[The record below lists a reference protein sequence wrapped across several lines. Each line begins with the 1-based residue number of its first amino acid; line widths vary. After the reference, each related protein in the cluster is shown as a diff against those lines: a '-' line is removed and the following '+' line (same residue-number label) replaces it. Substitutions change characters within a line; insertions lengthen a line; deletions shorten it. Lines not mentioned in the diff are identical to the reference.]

1 MQHKVFVAES
11 PTRTAD
17 VCSPAC
23 RQLLNQHFDVRWNDG
38 PELTAAQLTDNLD
51 GVEVLLTSWGSPRLD
66 ETLLASLP
74 SLRVVGHAA
83 GSVKGLLPQNAFDH
97 LGAVFSGAPRIAD
110 SVGEYC
116 LGATLTLLR
125 RLPQFDARLRTGGWK
140 SSTLRGQEL
149 SGRTVGLVGASST
162 ARAFLRLLH
171 PFGTDV
177 RFYDPYLSEESA
189 AQLGA
194 TKSSLSQVMSSDIV
208 SIHLPATAETEAMIT
223 ADLLSLMPD
232 GGIFINSSRAT
243 TVDTRALGAEIASH
257 RIYAALDVFETE
269 PPTLGADIRGADNVL
284 LSPHI
289 AGDTL
294 QGHLAL
300 MDFVVRDI
308 IRWLD
313 TGVKGASFVNPAFW
327 NLAA

>member
-1 MQHKVFVAES
+1 MQHKVFVASS

-23 RQLLNQHFDVRWNDG
+23 RELLNERFDVRWNEG
-38 PELTAAQLTDNLD
+38 PELTASQLAGNLD
-51 GVEVLLTSWGSPRLD
+51 GVDVLLTSWGSPRLD

-97 LGAVFSGAPRIAD
+97 LDAVFSGAPRIAD

-116 LGATLTLLR
+116 LGAALTLLR
-125 RLPQFDARLRTGGWK
+125 RLPQFDARLKTGNWK

-149 SGRTVGLVGASST
+149 SGRNVGLVGASST
-162 ARAFLRLLH
+162 ARAFLRFMG
-171 PFGTDV
+171 PFGAHV
-177 RFYDPYLSEESA
+177 RIYDPYLSEKSA

-194 TKSSLSQVMSSDIV
+194 TKSSLSEVMSSDIV

-223 ADLLSLMPD
+223 ADLLSLVPD

-243 TVDTRALGAEIASH
+243 TVDIRALRAEIASG
-257 RIYAALDVFETE
+257 RFYTALDVFEVE
-269 PPTLGADIRGADNVL
+269 PPTLGADIRNADTVL

-289 AGDTL
+289 AGDTV

-313 TGVKGASFVNPAFW
+313 GGAKGAGFVDPAFW
-327 NLAA
+327 NVAA